1 MVLGQMNIDLT
12 QILFSYFICS
22 CSGFNFTINRKRLE
36 IILP

>member
-1 MVLGQMNIDLT
+1 MVLGQMNFSLT

-22 CSGFNFTINRKRLE
+22 SPGFHFTINRKRIE